1 MRERLEQ
8 PKLHQDKKMQAVL
21 QHSPDKTLLI
31 LCISRWISMRQ
42 KTQSSPT
49 IFFVEVFTVS
59 LPFWFHMLLCKK
71 ELCRSATEDSR
82 KFLYFMCTSPVWITV
97 TANLS
102 WFFNLYTWN
111 QKISWSEI
119 CYCEKGSSITGMNME
134 DYFHWCIH
142 HTIVYDLP
150 WHCRDK
156 DCHVFMRWKAKLPCY
171 ELTCI
176 FN

>member
-1 MRERLEQ
+1 MRERLKQ
-8 PKLHQDKKMQAVL
+8 PKLRQDKKMQAVL

-31 LCISRWISMRQ
+31 LCISRQISMRQ
-42 KTQSSPT
+42 KTNPPPPFSLLKFSQFLSHSAF
-49 IFFVEVFTVS
+49 ICCFVRKNYTG
-59 LPFWFHMLLCKK
+59 LQRKTPG
-71 ELCRSATEDSR
+71 
-82 KFLYFMCTSPVWITV
+82 KFLYFMCTGPVQITV

-119 CYCEKGSSITGMNME
+119 CYCEKGSSITGINME

-150 WHCRDK
+150 WHCKDK